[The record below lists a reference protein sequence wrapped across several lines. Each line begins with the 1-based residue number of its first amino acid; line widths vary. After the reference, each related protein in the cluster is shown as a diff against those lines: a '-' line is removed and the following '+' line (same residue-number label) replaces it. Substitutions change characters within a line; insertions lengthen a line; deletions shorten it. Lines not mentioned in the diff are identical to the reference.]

1 MQQLT
6 FDNEVAIVT
15 GAGRGLGRAHALELA
30 RRGARVVVNDL
41 GANVDGTGASSSAA
55 QAVVDEIVAAGG
67 TAVASTDSV
76 ATPEGGG
83 AIVATAMEAFGRV
96 DILVN
101 NAGILRD
108 AAFKNM
114 TPEQVSAVLDV
125 HLAGAFNVTRAV
137 WPIMREANY
146 GRIIQTSSG
155 TGLFGNFGQANYGA
169 AKMGLIGMMHVLAI
183 EGARNN
189 IAINAIAP
197 IARTRMTE
205 DIMGEAGKGMDP
217 ELVTPVVVYLA
228 HRSCDR
234 TAHIYSV
241 GGGKVSR
248 VFIGQT
254 KGIEDPALTAEAV
267 AAAIDEIDDPGSF
280 TIRGGP
286 VRTEVG

>member
-114 TPEQVSAVLDV
+114 TPEQ
-125 HLAGAFNVTRAV
+125 
-137 WPIMREANY
+137 
-146 GRIIQTSSG
+146 
-155 TGLFGNFGQANYGA
+155 
-169 AKMGLIGMMHVLAI
+169 
-183 EGARNN
+183 
-189 IAINAIAP
+189 
-197 IARTRMTE
+197 
-205 DIMGEAGKGMDP
+205 
-217 ELVTPVVVYLA
+217 
-228 HRSCDR
+228 
-234 TAHIYSV
+234 
-241 GGGKVSR
+241 
-248 VFIGQT
+248 
-254 KGIEDPALTAEAV
+254 
-267 AAAIDEIDDPGSF
+267 
-280 TIRGGP
+280 
-286 VRTEVG
+286 

>member
-1 MQQLT
+1 MT

-15 GAGRGLGRAHALELA
+15 GAGRGLGRCHALELA
-30 RRGARVVVNDL
+30 RRGARVVVNDV
-41 GANVDGTGASSSAA
+41 GSDVDGTGASASAA
-55 QAVVDEIVAAGG
+55 QAVVDEITAAGG

-76 ATPEGGG
+76 ATPEGGA
-83 AIVATAMEAFGRV
+83 AIVKTAMEAFGRV

-114 TPEQVSAVLDV
+114 TPQQVAAVLDV
-125 HLAGAFNVTRAV
+125 HLAGAFHVTRAV
-137 WPIMREANY
+137 WPIMREANH

-183 EGARNN
+183 EGARDN
-189 IAINAIAP
+189 IAVNAIAP

-205 DIMGEAGKGMDP
+205 DIMGEAGKAMDP
-217 ELVTPVVVYLA
+217 ELVTPVVIYLA
-228 HRSCDR
+228 HRDCDR

-248 VFIGQT
+248 VFIGVSE
-254 KGIEDPALTAEAV
+254 GIAHPALTPESV
-267 AAAIDEIDDPGSF
+267 AAAIDEIDDPSSF

-286 VRTEVG
+286 VRVDVSTR